1 MIIWL
6 ASYPKSGNTW
16 LRAMIASYF
25 YTNDGI
31 FNFNVLEQ
39 IDQFPSFTH
48 FENYNDKFER
58 PVSTSKYLFDAQTNI
73 NKDKKVGSFGDVG
86 CFSAH
91 PLKNLNAC
99 GDGGFL
105 TTNDE
110 DIYTKLKALRN
121 QGMVDRNI
129 VNNFGVVSRMDNLLE
144 RIRLYINLL
153 LSETLTLQQNLLIL

>member
-58 PVSTSKYLFDAQTNI
+58 PAGLS
-73 NKDKKVGSFGDVG
+73 
-86 CFSAH
+86 
-91 PLKNLNAC
+91 NLS
-99 GDGGFL
+99 L
-105 TTNDE
+105 
-110 DIYTKLKALRN
+110 
-121 QGMVDRNI
+121 
-129 VNNFGVVSRMDNLLE
+129 
-144 RIRLYINLL
+144 
-153 LSETLTLQQNLLIL
+153 